1 MSLKQKINGLC
12 SELKKVIPRL
22 EQIWGDRVPNMN
34 QKKKIVHACYCVG
47 ALRLCGV
54 HT

>member
-12 SELKKVIPRL
+12 SELKKVIPRI
-22 EQIWGDRVPNMN
+22 EQNWGDRVPNMN
-34 QKKKIVHACYCVG
+34 KNFVPACYCVS

-54 HT
+54 HP